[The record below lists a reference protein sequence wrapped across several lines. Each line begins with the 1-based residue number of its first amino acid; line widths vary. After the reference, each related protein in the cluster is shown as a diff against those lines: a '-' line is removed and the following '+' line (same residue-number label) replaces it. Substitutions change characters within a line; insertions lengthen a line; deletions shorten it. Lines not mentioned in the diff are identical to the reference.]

1 MMLLTKRHIKS
12 NPLQS
17 RSASVQILI
26 ASPSFS
32 PKIQSY
38 IKPAS
43 RKGYLLPS
51 DLEYARNAL
60 QVKSLSS
67 RRSQSVPHK
76 STNNAKF
83 VNSIENRWNQILN
96 GDETLRKSV
105 IENNDEQSAF
115 RIACRMTKE
124 VVDDLMREQEEYY
137 RK

>member
-1 MMLLTKRHIKS
+1 M
-12 NPLQS
+12 
-17 RSASVQILI
+17 
-26 ASPSFS
+26 
-32 PKIQSY
+32 
-38 IKPAS
+38 
-43 RKGYLLPS
+43 
-51 DLEYARNAL
+51 
-60 QVKSLSS
+60 KSLSS

-115 RIACRMTKE
+115 RSFLFFNHTKIVIFRIACRVTKE
-124 VVDDLMREQEEYY
+124 VVDDLMREQEYY